1 VVACAAALLA
11 AAAGCGGGS
20 GGEGTAS
27 SSGAVGTGR
36 EVTRCLIN
44 AGGAPNG
51 ARPSI
56 PKGFPSSVERAMVR
70 GIDGDEMGLFLSHK
84 PVFTEEIATGF
95 DEIGEWH
102 AEVLAGGR
110 ALLLSEPG
118 RFTSA
123 EHEVAVACIRP
134 S

>member
-1 VVACAAALLA
+1 MVLLA
-11 AAAGCGGGS
+11 VASGCGGSSSEETASANGPVGS
-20 GGEGTAS
+20 GRG
-27 SSGAVGTGR
+27 
-36 EVTRCLIN
+36 VTRCLIK

-56 PKGFPSSVERAMVR
+56 PRGFPKHVERAMVR
-70 GIDGDEMGLFLSHK
+70 GIDGDEMGLFLSRT
-84 PVFTEEIATGF
+84 PVFTEKIATGF

-123 EHEVAVACIRP
+123 EHEVAVACIHP